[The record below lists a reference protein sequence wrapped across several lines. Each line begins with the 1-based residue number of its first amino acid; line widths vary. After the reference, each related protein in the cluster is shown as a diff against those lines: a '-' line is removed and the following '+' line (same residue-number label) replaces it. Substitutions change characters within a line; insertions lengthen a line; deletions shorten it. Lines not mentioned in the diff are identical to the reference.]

1 MQPLLPQAVHQLAK
15 AVAVLSQ
22 LVKNTCSSSVSSV
35 CNSRPASPLRL
46 RGRTCA
52 ATALAWDSA
61 MAAAGHHE
69 DLRLLGRQEVLC
81 AMLASYNIQHTGS
94 RNSLLFQC
102 IMIRR
107 PSQDIQVQV
116 AC

>member
-15 AVAVLSQ
+15 AVAVLPK
-22 LVKNTCSSSVSSV
+22 LVKNTCSSSVSSI

-69 DLRLLGRQEVLC
+69 DLRLLGQQEVLC
-81 AMLASYNIQHTGS
+81 AVLASCDTQRTGS
-94 RNSLLFQC
+94 RNKLLF
-102 IMIRR
+102 
-107 PSQDIQVQV
+107 
-116 AC
+116 